1 MLGEDS
7 AATLGVRVGRER
19 KQLLFVAAALAASC
33 VSVSGGIGFIGLVA
47 PHIARR
53 LTGARHRSLLLS
65 SMLTGGILLV
75 LADTVGRVLLSEIEI
90 PAGIVISV
98 LAAPY
103 FLYLLHR
110 QI

>member
-1 MLGEDS
+1 MS
-7 AATLGVRVGRER
+7 AAAAL
-19 KQLLFVAAALAASC
+19 VAAALAASC

-47 PHIARR
+47 PHIAQR

-90 PAGIVISV
+90 PAVLSFQCWRHPIFCICCAEQSKEVIPCS
-98 LAAPY
+98 
-103 FLYLLHR
+103 
-110 QI
+110 II